1 MARPGIAAVQW
12 LPRIVRDK
20 ESNMS
25 HYPRRRSPA
34 GPIRR
39 TAGQGMTEYVI
50 IVALVSVAA
59 IGIYTLFGQTLR
71 NQTAGL
77 ALEMAG
83 TDATSAVA
91 HAQSSAFTAYT
102 NANVRKGLDNY
113 HASNRP

>member
-1 MARPGIAAVQW
+1 MVAPCCPAVQW

-20 ESNMS
+20 EPHMTFPI
-25 HYPRRRSPA
+25 PRRAPA
-34 GPIRR
+34 GPVRR
-39 TAGQGMTEYVI
+39 PAGQGMTEYVI

-77 ALEMAG
+77 ALEMSG